1 MTMVFYI
8 ALPISAAWLLGYWP
22 ALITAGVCLCS
33 ALTMALLEQNGVRL
47 PHYTPGTPIA
57 TWTTILA
64 AMIVA
69 AVPVA
74 RILQILKEALTQSEL
89 AKEALRESE
98 ERFRNMADTAP
109 VMIWVSGLDK
119 LCTFF
124 NRSWLEFTGR
134 TMEEESGDGW
144 AEGVHPGDLDRCIST
159 YSASFDARRTF
170 QMEYRLRRKD
180 GEYRWILDE
189 GAPRFRPGGVFSGY
203 IGSCVDITEIKRG
216 QEEVLASQKLES
228 VGQLARGI
236 AHDFNNLLGGI
247 LATTECALDEGGEN
261 SRDREEL
268 LTIRTAAIRGG
279 EIVRQLMTYSGEES
293 AALGPIDFSRLVEE
307 MLQLL
312 KASISKQAVLETQ
325 LARDL
330 PAVQANPA
338 QIRQVVM
345 NLVTNASEAIGARGG
360 VIRVTTAPVIVEAD
374 ASVMGA
380 ANLLPGGYVKLEVS
394 DTGNGMTPEVQARIF
409 DPFFTTKPTGHGL
422 GLAAVQGIV
431 RSHNGAINVL
441 SSLGQGAR
449 FEVMLPCANRQVHLP
464 VDTVA
469 SVSARELARVSGT
482 VLVVEDDDTLRRAVS
497 RMLRNKGFSVI
508 EAIDGL
514 AAVNLFQA
522 REREINLVLLDT
534 SLPGMGGPEVLQE
547 LRRIRPRIKVIV
559 TSAYSQEATLRTVGG
574 EQSPVFIRKPY
585 ELDDLWN
592 LIRAS
597 FQSEL
602 EAHPASNLPAS

>member
-1 MTMVFYI
+1 MFLSGAATQGGIHLETSTELLGSARRAVSVFRLRGPLANDPTARILYSLLAGLLCWIVFNIVLVSPFYAVHKTGSLGISLFAGLVFATAISLLSRGKLRAASLLYLCGVWLPATVTIVWNGGVHGVTMVFYI

-33 ALTMALLEQNGVRL
+33 ALAMALLEQSGVRL

-69 AVPVA
+69 ALPVA
-74 RILQILKEALTQSEL
+74 RVLQILKEALTQSEL

-109 VMIWVSGLDK
+109 VMIWISGLDK

-134 TMEEESGDGW
+134 TMEQESGEGW
-144 AEGVHPGDLDRCIST
+144 SEGVHPGDLDRCIST

-216 QEEVLASQKLES
+216 QEEAIANQKLES
-228 VGQLARGI
+228 VSQLARGI

-247 LATTECALDEGGEN
+247 LATAEFALAEREN
-261 SRDREEL
+261 SLDREEL

-279 EIVRQLMTYSGEES
+279 EIVSQLMIYAGEES
-293 AALGPIDFSRLVEE
+293 GAFGPIDFSLLVEE

-312 KASISKQAVLETQ
+312 KASISKHAILETEF
-325 LARDL
+325 AEGL

-345 NLVTNASEAIGARGG
+345 NLVTNASEAIGSRGG
-360 VIRVTTAPVIVEAD
+360 VIRVTTAPVKVEAD
-374 ASVMGA
+374 TTLMGA
-380 ANLLPGGYVKLEVS
+380 ANLLPGDYVKLEVS
-394 DTGNGMTPEVQARIF
+394 DTGSGMTPEVQGRIF

-431 RSHNGAINVL
+431 RSHDGAINVV
-441 SSLGQGAR
+441 SSLGQGTR
-449 FEVMLPCANRQVHLP
+449 FEILLPCANGQVHLIA
-464 VDTVA
+464 DTGV
-469 SVSARELARVSGT
+469 
-482 VLVVEDDDTLRRAVS
+482 
-497 RMLRNKGFSVI
+497 GF
-508 EAIDGL
+508 G
-514 AAVNLFQA
+514 
-522 REREINLVLLDT
+522 
-534 SLPGMGGPEVLQE
+534 
-547 LRRIRPRIKVIV
+547 
-559 TSAYSQEATLRTVGG
+559 
-574 EQSPVFIRKPY
+574 
-585 ELDDLWN
+585 
-592 LIRAS
+592 
-597 FQSEL
+597 
-602 EAHPASNLPAS
+602 